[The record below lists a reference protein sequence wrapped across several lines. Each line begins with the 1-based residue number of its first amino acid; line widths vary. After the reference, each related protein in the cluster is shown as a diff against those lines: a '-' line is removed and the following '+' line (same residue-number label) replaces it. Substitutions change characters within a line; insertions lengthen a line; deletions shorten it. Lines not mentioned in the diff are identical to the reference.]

1 MSLYPPPKDIVTEV
15 WSKIPKKFHKENVR
29 TPWIA
34 ANKFGMEPHSFLE
47 GPSFDRNGN
56 LYVVDIP
63 FGRIFRISPDK
74 EWTLVTEYD
83 GEPNGLKIHK
93 DGRIFVTDYKRGILK
108 IDASTGNITPYCERW
123 RVESFKGVND
133 LVFDTMGNIYF
144 TDQGLTGMHD
154 PTGRVFRLSEDGAQ
168 LDCLVDTV
176 PSPNGLVP
184 NLTEDII
191 YLAVTRANQVWRV
204 PLLDDGGTAKV
215 GIFLHL
221 SGGGG
226 GPDGMAL
233 DAEGG
238 LLVSHAG
245 NGCVWHFDVMGE
257 PKHRIRSCTGLMTT
271 NVAFGGLGNKSLFI
285 TESHSGAIL
294 KADLPVAGKTMY
306 SHMN

>member
-1 MSLYPPPKDIVTEV
+1 MSLYPPPKDIITEV
-15 WSKIPKKFHKENVR
+15 WSKIPKKFQKENVR